1 MEVRAKQRILDVLKA
16 NSELMAQVKADNISS
31 DWHDVKKGYP
41 QITVTQISRRPGS
54 YSDDKTEFRAPLL
67 QVDIWSEGNPFII
80 ADLVQEII
88 FTAEDVEVADERE
101 QNAETVNRVILE
113 YNLID

>member
-1 MEVRAKQRILDVLKA
+1 MEIRAKQRILDTLKA
-16 NSELMAQVKADNISS
+16 SAELAAQMQADNISS

-54 YSDDKTEFRAPLL
+54 YSDDKTEFRVPLL

-80 ADLVQEII
+80 SDLVQAII
-88 FTAEDVEVADERE
+88 LEAEGIEAADERE
-101 QNAETVNRVILE
+101 QNEETVNRVILE